1 MDIRTKAMTE
11 RNDETVRRMHEDR
24 IRLEAQLSAQRTDCE
39 RIKTE
44 LESKSTQRD
53 HDKTLKYRNVFLY
66 NLKNTETLT

>member
-39 RIKTE
+39 RIKIE
-44 LESKSTQRD
+44 LESKSTQLEIMAR
-53 HDKTLKYRNVFLY
+53 H
-66 NLKNTETLT
+66 